1 MNTSTQPYNVYEEN
15 CPTRSVLARLA
26 DKWVLLTLRR
36 LESGPARFNALRR
49 DIGGVSQRMLTQTL
63 RRLERDGLVIR
74 EVFSTVPVTV
84 EYRLSPLG
92 MTLTETIT
100 VLAGWVESN
109 MPAILDA
116 QEKYDSYEPAGQI
129 HE

>member
-1 MNTSTQPYNVYEEN
+1 MNNFTQPYNVYEEN

-26 DKWVLLTLRR
+26 DKWALLTLRR

-100 VLAGWVESN
+100 ILAGWVENN

-116 QEKYDSYEPAGQI
+116 QEKYDSHQSTGQL
-129 HE
+129 HG